1 MFSLILTNTALKN
14 RTTNHSLEVLLIWI
28 FTAYPATKYTS
39 TTYARVPW
47 CADVADRSIAAFFWN
62 LQITL
67 ETNKHPEHLMTR
79 EQKMRFNWKIP
90 YASLWSITGLSAS
103 KTGFATGMTGF
114 ATKKKNRFIMID
126 FFNMK
131 HPYVSLFHSFVWC
144 FQAKKRMDENTG
156 EIKDTQWACLLFASS
171 HFPISQFAYYLARV
185 SLVNSES
192 EVTVFWASS
201 DTHLQFE
208 AGIDRSTLVLEYLW
222 KYFAFFS
229 SLSAI
234 VNIRHTACC
243 HAIIVTQEFRPRGCW
258 CLALHAEIPW
268 TGLGWIFDSSR

>member
-1 MFSLILTNTALKN
+1 
-14 RTTNHSLEVLLIWI
+14 
-28 FTAYPATKYTS
+28 
-39 TTYARVPW
+39 
-47 CADVADRSIAAFFWN
+47 
-62 LQITL
+62 
-67 ETNKHPEHLMTR
+67 
-79 EQKMRFNWKIP
+79 
-90 YASLWSITGLSAS
+90 
-103 KTGFATGMTGF
+103 MTGF
-114 ATKKKNRFIMID
+114 ELLQKNKTNKKQVYYEID

-131 HPYVSLFHSFVWC
+131 YPYVSLFHSFVWC

-192 EVTVFWASS
+192 EVTVFWTSS

-234 VNIRHTACC
+234 VNIRHNACC
-243 HAIIVTQEFRPRGCW
+243 HAITVTQEFRPWGCW
-258 CLALHAEIPW
+258 LLALHAGIP
-268 TGLGWIFDSSR
+268 